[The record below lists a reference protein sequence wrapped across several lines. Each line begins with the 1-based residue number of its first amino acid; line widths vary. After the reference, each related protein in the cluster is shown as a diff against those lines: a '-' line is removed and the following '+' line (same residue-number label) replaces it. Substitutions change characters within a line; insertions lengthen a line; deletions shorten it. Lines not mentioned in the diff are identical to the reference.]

1 MLRVNS
7 ETYDV
12 YGFEGEGGYLRFD
25 DVPPTYGEIIL
36 KVKGKEL
43 LEKRS
48 LVFGEQSFAFVL
60 TDDDMSKLGTGS
72 FPYSVATI
80 DENGHKNTFIPDLS
94 TGLKPKFNI
103 EEQ

>member
-36 KVKGKEL
+36 KVKGKETV
-43 LEKRS
+43 EKRS
-48 LVFGEQSFAFVL
+48 LVFGDTSFAFVV
-60 TDDDMSKLGTGS
+60 TDEDVNKIGNGS
-72 FPYSVATI
+72 WPYSVATI
-80 DENGHKNTFIPDLS
+80 DENGSKNTLIPDLS
-94 TGLKPKFNI
+94 TGLKPTFNI